1 MSKQMSK
8 KLIYLAKGLRKRLT
22 NAERL
27 LWSRLRAGHFGGI
40 KFRRQQPIGDYIV
53 DFVSLER
60 KLIVELDG
68 GQHALADGMLGD
80 KQRDAWL
87 MKEGY
92 TVLRFW
98 DNEVF
103 ENIDGVIETIRRSVY
118 EPPSP

>member
-1 MSKQMSK
+1 MSK